1 MTRREDPQAPR
12 RDWLDR
18 ALCRE
23 RDPELFF
30 PVGNQGPALLQI
42 DEAKAVCRRCPVR
55 PQCLL
60 WALETNQESGV
71 WGGVSEDELLA
82 IRNRAARARHRTKD
96 ASDAKDA
103 KETGR
108 DGQRRRSPTAARF
121 PALA

>member
-42 DEAKAVCRRCPVR
+42 DEAKAVCRPCPVR

-82 IRNRAARARHRTKD
+82 IRTRAARARHRTKE